1 MRKLI
6 IPIILLLGLVY
17 IFVNIAEVQEVAE
30 TLKRGEL
37 GLIILAFGVQLLWS
51 LNVAASY
58 HMVYHAVGLEEK
70 MGKLFVLVLAANFV
84 NVVAPSGGVGGIA
97 VFISEARRQG
107 YSSARVTVS
116 GALVVLFDYI
126 AFLFVLFFGL
136 IVLFRRNNLTMT
148 EIIPSIILL
157 VVAVVLG
164 TLIYLGIHSESALAK
179 ALAWMAHLVN
189 RFMWIFIHRKY
200 LSEQRAY
207 SFAHEASSGLHR
219 LRRKPD
225 DLLLPFALG
234 LSSKA
239 LLILILCLVMV
250 AFKVPFSV
258 GTLIGGF
265 SIAYLFLIVSPT
277 PAGIGVVEGAMTLGL
292 TSLNITLGAATVVTL
307 AYRGITF
314 WVPLLLGF
322 IAIRWLDRKEGQALS
337 HEG

>member
-6 IPIILLLGLVY
+6 IPFILFLGLVY
-17 IFVNIAEVQEVAE
+17 VFINIAEVQEVVE
-30 TLKRGEL
+30 TLQRGEL
-37 GLIILAFGVQLLWS
+37 GFIILAFGVQLLWT

-58 HMVYHAVGLEEK
+58 HTVYHAVDLEEK
-70 MGKLFVLVLAANFV
+70 IGRLFILVVAANFL

-97 VFISEARRQG
+97 VFVSEARRRG

-126 AFLFVLFFGL
+126 SFLCVLFLGL
-136 IVLFRRNNLTMT
+136 LVLFRRNNLTMA

-157 VVAVVLG
+157 FVAVVLA
-164 TLIYLGIHSESALAK
+164 TLIYLGVHSESAFAK
-179 ALAWMAHLVN
+179 ALAWMAHRVN
-189 RFMWIFIHRKY
+189 RFMWIFIHHEY

-207 SFAHEASSGLHR
+207 SFAHEASSGLRR
-219 LRRKPD
+219 LRQRPH
-225 DLLLPFALG
+225 DLLLPFTLG

-239 LLILILCLVMV
+239 LLILILCLVLV
-250 AFKVPFSV
+250 AFKVSFTI

-277 PAGIGVVEGAMTLGL
+277 PAGLGIVEGAMTLGL
-292 TSLNITLGAATVVTL
+292 TSLNIPLGAATIVTL

-314 WVPLLLGF
+314 WAPLLYGF
-322 IAIRWLDRKEGQALS
+322 FALRWLDRAEGQALS
-337 HEG
+337 IR

>member
-6 IPIILLLGLVY
+6 IPIILLLGLVF
-17 IFVNIAEVQEVAE
+17 IFINIAEVQEIVE
-30 TLKRGEL
+30 TLQRGEL
-37 GLIILAFGVQLLWS
+37 GFIILAFGIQLLWT

-58 HMVYHAVGLEEK
+58 HTVYRAVGLDEK
-70 MGKLFVLVLAANFV
+70 LAKLYVLVLGANFL
-84 NVVAPSGGVGGIA
+84 NVIAPSGGVGGIA
-97 VFISEARRQG
+97 VFISEARRRG

-126 AFLFVLFFGL
+126 AFLFVLFLGL
-136 IVLFRRNNLTMT
+136 VVLFRRNNLTMT

-157 VVAVVLG
+157 LVALVLG

-179 ALAWMAHLVN
+179 ALAWMAHRVN
-189 RFMWIFIHRKY
+189 RFLWFFIHREY

-207 SFAHEASSGLHR
+207 SFAHEAADGLSR
-219 LRRKPD
+219 LRQKPR
-225 DLLLPFALG
+225 DLLAPFALG

-239 LLILILCLVMV
+239 LLIFILCLVMV
-250 AFKVPFSV
+250 AFKIPFSV

-292 TSLNITLGAATVVTL
+292 TSLNIPLGAATVVTL

-314 WVPLLLGF
+314 WAPLLFGF
-322 IAIRWLDRKEGQALS
+322 IAIRWLDRKEKQDLTN
-337 HEG
+337 E

>member
-6 IPIILLLGLVY
+6 IPFILLLGLVF
-17 IFVNIAEVQEVAE
+17 IFINIAEVQEVAE
-30 TLKRGEL
+30 TLQRGEL
-37 GLIILAFGVQLLWS
+37 GVIILAFGVQLLWS

-58 HMVYHAVGLEEK
+58 HAVYHAVGLEEK
-70 MGKLFVLVLAANFV
+70 MGKLFILVLAANFL
-84 NVVAPSGGVGGIA
+84 NVIAPSGGVGGIA

-136 IVLFRRNNLTMT
+136 VVLFRRNNLTMT

-157 VVAVVLG
+157 LVAVVLG
-164 TLIYLGIHSESALAK
+164 TLIYLGIHSESALAR
-179 ALAWMAHLVN
+179 ALAWMAHMVN
-189 RFMWIFIHRKY
+189 RFLWIFIHREY

-207 SFAHEASSGLHR
+207 SFAHEASSGLLR
-219 LRRKPD
+219 LRQKPH
-225 DLLLPFALG
+225 DLLVPFALG

-292 TSLNITLGAATVVTL
+292 TSLNISLGAATVVTL

-314 WVPLLLGF
+314 WAPLLIGF
-322 IAIRWLDRKEGQALS
+322 AAIRWLDRKEDQALS
-337 HEG
+337 SE